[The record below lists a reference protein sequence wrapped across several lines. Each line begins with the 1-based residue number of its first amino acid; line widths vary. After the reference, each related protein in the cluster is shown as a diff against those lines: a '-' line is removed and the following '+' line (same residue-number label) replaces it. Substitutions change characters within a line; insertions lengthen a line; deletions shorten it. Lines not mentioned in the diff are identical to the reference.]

1 MSQEPCRYDQQL
13 LCLEMLFSFVKLCEK
28 KPLKQNMEKIHLK
41 MLMPYLKYLLI
52 YSANVLYEFMVLNGG
67 ADNAV
72 QDEMF
77 FIVRMEKTGKIRS
90 SEHHVIS
97 PPEYTCILPKSTICR
112 NTRFRTSQVLLHL
125 EVF

>member
-1 MSQEPCRYDQQL
+1 MSQEPCRYDQQLL

-28 KPLKQNMEKIHLK
+28 KQNMEKIHLK
-41 MLMPYLKYLLI
+41 ILMPYLKYLFI
-52 YSANVLYEFMVLNGG
+52 CSAVVSCKFMVLNGG

-77 FIVRMEKTGKIRS
+77 FIVRMEKTGKILI

-112 NTRFRTSQVLLHL
+112 NTPFRTSEVLLHL